1 MSGLIGGALG
11 NVTDRWRIGAV
22 VDYLDLYWRDLHRP
36 AFNLADVFVLGSAG
50 LLALASFKSGV
61 FSAPPGQSDTNRGLA
76 STPFKNIDNG
86 AAEFGRRVSLPGGE
100 CDTDAAR
107 YPMSIEHPLP
117 QLGGHRVRG
126 LWTPL
131 FLAWLIALLATAG
144 ALFLGEVMGMTPCV
158 LCWYQRIA
166 MFPLA
171 VILGVGVLDTDIRCV
186 RYALPFAWAGWGLAV
201 YHCLIFWGV
210 VAEGLVPC
218 GKGSS
223 CADADLQVAG
233 FVPIPLLSLIAFSA
247 IVALL
252 WFAEKR
258 TKT

>member
-1 MSGLIGGALG
+1 LSPQPFSGHQHQ
-11 NVTDRWRIGAV
+11 R
-22 VDYLDLYWRDLHRP
+22 
-36 AFNLADVFVLGSAG
+36 
-50 LLALASFKSGV
+50 
-61 FSAPPGQSDTNRGLA
+61 
-76 STPFKNIDNG
+76 
-86 AAEFGRRVSLPGGE
+86 
-100 CDTDAAR
+100 
-107 YPMSIEHPLP
+107 
-117 QLGGHRVRG
+117 

-171 VILGVGVLDTDIRCV
+171 LILGVGLLDTDARSV
-186 RYALPFAWAGWGLAV
+186 RYGLPFAWAGWGIAV

-233 FVPIPLLSLIAFSA
+233 WVPIPLLSLIAFSA

-252 WFAEKR
+252 WVAGRR